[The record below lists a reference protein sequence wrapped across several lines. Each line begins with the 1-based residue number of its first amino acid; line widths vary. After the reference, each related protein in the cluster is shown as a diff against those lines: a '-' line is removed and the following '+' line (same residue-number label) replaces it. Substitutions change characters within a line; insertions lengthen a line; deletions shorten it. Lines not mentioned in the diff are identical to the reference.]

1 MTDASLGGVSRVPLA
16 WHEAAAVLVPD
27 LPPYDVLSAAATR
40 GDGLRDVDARQ
51 IELDLHRSHVSSIDV
66 DDGHLDRL
74 RRLLRAWCV
83 LRPEIGY
90 SQAMNFVAS
99 VMLHQCEGD
108 EPAAFALFAA
118 LMAVLPAPS
127 AGGRG
132 RPPCSSTA
140 PRAPGWWLQGP
151 RPVLRTP
158 ERRLS
163 TLEARRGPRSPP
175 PAAPKSRT
183 LHVCPAGANL
193 KEALQLLKQERA
205 AGGSGRPTRPED
217 GAPSASLDRRKAQ
230 AAPAYAGAPPA
241 HLGGLPWP
249 QEAPRCC
256 GCSPL
261 APARR

>member
-1 MTDASLGGVSRVPLA
+1 MSWVFEATSGRRTSDALTDASLGGVSRVPLA

-40 GDGLRDVDARQ
+40 GDGLRNVDARQ

-140 PRAPGWWLQGP
+140 P
-151 RPVLRTP
+151 T
-158 ERRLS
+158 
-163 TLEARRGPRSPP
+163 
-175 PAAPKSRT
+175 
-183 LHVCPAGANL
+183 CPAGGPKGPFHAPQSGAW
-193 KEALQLLKQERA
+193 ALWRLAVAPGARLRPPQSRGFSRA
-205 AGGSGRPTRPED
+205 RRTSTPSGRRCTASKWRRDLRLISVASRPISPHCLQVEAGGPCRRR
-217 GAPSASLDRRKAQ
+217 APHPVARLL
-230 AAPAYAGAPPA
+230 PP
-241 HLGGLPWP
+241 
-249 QEAPRCC
+249 
-256 GCSPL
+256 
-261 APARR
+261 